1 MIVVFTGIDGSGKTT
16 QAELLRDAL
25 LEEGIDARY
34 EHLTGPN
41 LKSLQILKSHVAESF
56 LNKEE
61 KVQLNP
67 NDNKSESMKPIGL
80 FFLYRGIWQ
89 SWFNVVSNRNA
100 NVVILDRYLY
110 DDLVRVHWKYAYA
123 ENRLSKLTSLVPEPD
138 IIFHLDV
145 KPEIGQN
152 RESGRVKPLEIYE
165 QKRNCVN
172 KINKN
177 SLPDDSTIMIDTSEK
192 SIEQVRDRV
201 FSELMSEYRNYE

>member
-25 LEEGIDARY
+25 LEEGIDAQY

-56 LNKEE
+56 LDKEE
-61 KVQLNP
+61 KVQLNS

-89 SWFNVVSNRNA
+89 SWYNVVSNWNA
-100 NVVILDRYLY
+100 DVVILDRYLY

-138 IIFHLDV
+138 IIFRLDV

-172 KINKN
+172 KINEN

-201 FSELMSEYRNYE
+201 FSEFMSEYRNYE